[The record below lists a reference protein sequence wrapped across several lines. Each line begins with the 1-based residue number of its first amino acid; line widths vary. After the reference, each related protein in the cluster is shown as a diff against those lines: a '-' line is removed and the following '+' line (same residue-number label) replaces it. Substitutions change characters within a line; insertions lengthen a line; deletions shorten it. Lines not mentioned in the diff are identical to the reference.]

1 MSAGLL
7 KSSVVNKLQVYG
19 DLNIKQTKKLVLTYN
34 HLDSHPPYQALP
46 PESLN
51 VQENTTGGPPAIM
64 VIDESTI
71 EVTFVDVISQDQ
83 LHYQASGTHHIS
95 EEPISSAVLQKDDH
109 TVTVRAHR
117 LHGHRGTK
125 LHQ

>member
-95 EEPISSAVLQKDDH
+95 E
-109 TVTVRAHR
+109 
-117 LHGHRGTK
+117 GTYIECG
-125 LHQ
+125 LAEG